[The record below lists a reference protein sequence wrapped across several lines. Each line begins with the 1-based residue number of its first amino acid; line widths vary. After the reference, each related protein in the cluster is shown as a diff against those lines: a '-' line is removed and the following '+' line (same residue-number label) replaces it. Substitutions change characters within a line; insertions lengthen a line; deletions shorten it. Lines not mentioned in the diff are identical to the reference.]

1 MDTSSLLVV
10 SVVEFEEAILNV
22 VVSASVS
29 AVASASA
36 LAGTPTI
43 YSRPNPASAP
53 FVRVIVF
60 GFLSVTTG
68 MITVFA
74 FVLCVLSPVL
84 LCLCLM
90 IVVLMIVMMMTMMMT
105 VVRVINSGVASALEG
120 KSAFY
125 LHLRFAVLVSVAF
138 VIPGE
143 PVLAVMVTSVVFVPY
158 LFLVVLNL
166 LVVVAAAEAA
176 VEAVFEMVVILS
188 SLSSL

>member
-10 SVVEFEEAILNV
+10 SVVEFEEAILNA

-36 LAGTPTI
+36 LAETPTI
-43 YSRPNPASAP
+43 YSKPNSASAP

-60 GFLSVTTG
+60 VFLSVTTG

-74 FVLCVLSPVL
+74 FVLCVLSPVW

-90 IVVLMIVMMMTMMMT
+90 IVVLMVVMMMT
-105 VVRVINSGVASALEG
+105 VVMTVVRVMNSGVASALEG

-143 PVLAVMVTSVVFVPY
+143 PVLAVMVTSVVFVSY

-166 LVVVAAAEAA
+166 LVVAAAEAA
-176 VEAVFEMVVILS
+176 VEAVFEMVVILL